1 MRRTFTYADGTCH
14 FPFSGALLMT
24 TVHAQARRA
33 FMKNMAVAAVSTTLP
48 AINFAQGSPT
58 AEHQFAPQSGTW
70 RSFEVTTRVDIL
82 KPQGVT
88 RVWLPIPSVNTGWQ
102 QSLDNAFSSN
112 GKTQMSSDGRYGA
125 RMLYAEFAADEAK
138 PFVELTSHIQT
149 QNRSVDWTGK
159 QAASEDPTTLAYW
172 TQATRLLPTDGIVRK
187 TALQAIRGA
196 RTDVEKAQKLYDW
209 IVVNTFREPKVQ
221 GCGEGDIQTM
231 LETGNLSGKCA
242 DLNALFVGLCR
253 SVGLPARDVYGVRLA
268 PSAFG
273 YKQLGANSASLQGAQ
288 HCRAEVYLK
297 QHGWVAMDP
306 ADVTKVMRM
315 EAPEWIKSSSN
326 ALVAPVNKA
335 LFGSWE
341 GNWMAYNM
349 AHDVTLP
356 HASGPALG
364 FLMYPIAEDASGR
377 LNSYAPDDFKYKI
390 SAREIKA

>member
-1 MRRTFTYADGTCH
+1 
-14 FPFSGALLMT
+14 MT
-24 TVHAQARRA
+24 TVHAQARRS

-48 AINFAQGSPT
+48 AINFAQSAPA
-58 AEHQFAPQSGTW
+58 AEHQFAPQPGSW
-70 RSFEVTTRVDIL
+70 RSFEVTTRVDIV

-88 RVWLPIPSVNTGWQ
+88 RLWLPIPSVDTDWQ
-102 QSLDNAFSSN
+102 QSLDNVFTSN
-112 GKTQMSSDGRYGA
+112 GKTHISSDGRYGA

-149 QNRSVDWTGK
+149 QNRSIDWTQK
-159 QAASEDPTTLAYW
+159 SAAAEDQDTLAFW
-172 TQATRLLPTDGIVRK
+172 TQATRLLPTDGIVRQ

-209 IVVNTFREPKVQ
+209 VVVNTFREPKVQ

-273 YKQLGANSASLQGAQ
+273 YKQLGANPASLQGAQ

-315 EAPEWIKSSSN
+315 ETPEWIKSPSN

-349 AHDVTLP
+349 AHDVKLP
-356 HASGPALG
+356 QASGPALG

-390 SAREIKA
+390 SAREITV